1 MHSWQLLLRAPTCFR
16 RATQQGCGSCSTATR
31 CSSSFVL
38 KCGTLTLCSFVYPAR
53 RNLSPVFIFAFAF
66 AFNNDL
72 FLLSSSLCRPIT
84 PLQPLWL
91 FNHETTRMEHRDAAF
106 VPGLF
111 KIFDEILGTSL
122 FFSCRCVVR
131 GPRAD
136 CVSLARVSFALLL
149 PQSTPRTIKCG
160 TTR

>member
-1 MHSWQLLLRAPTCFR
+1 MAVVVASMLPNCFR

-38 KCGTLTLCSFVYPAR
+38 KCGALTLCSSVYPAR

-72 FLLSSSLCRPIT
+72 LLLSSSLCRSIT

-136 CVSLARVSFALLL
+136 CVSTARVSFALLL